1 MPTLAAGSPR
11 ARRLRA
17 WRSSSSAACSPH
29 HPASLRG
36 NPRYRGQRGFTL
48 LELLVVMAIIAIA
61 SAGVVL
67 TLRDSSASDL
77 ERDAQRLA
85 AVLESGRAQSRMQ
98 GTPVTWR
105 AVAGGFVLDGLN
117 PPLPPQV
124 WLSAD
129 TTVGAVLR
137 PPAPGGPNNTTNTN
151 TADRLTLGPEPILEA
166 QAVVLAVRSKPEI
179 RLQLATDG
187 LRPFALVPVGTAL
200 GATPGAAQ
208 P

>member
-1 MPTLAAGSPR
+1 MPTVAAGSPR

-17 WRSSSSAACSPH
+17 WRSSSAACSAH
-29 HPASLRG
+29 RPAALRG
-36 NPRYRGQRGFTL
+36 NQGHWGQHGFTL
-48 LELLVVMAIIAIA
+48 LELLVVMAIVAIA

-67 TLRDSSASDL
+67 TLRDSSATDL

-105 AVAGGFVLDGLN
+105 AVPGGFALDGLN
-117 PPLPPQV
+117 PPLPPQT

-137 PPAPGGPNNTTNTN
+137 PPASGALNNTTNTN

-166 QAVVLAVRSKPEI
+166 QAVVLAVRSKPTI

>member
-17 WRSSSSAACSPH
+17 WHSIDAACSAH
-29 HPASLRG
+29 RPAAVR
-36 NPRYRGQRGFTL
+36 NHRGQRGFTL
-48 LELLVVMAIIAIA
+48 LELLVVMAIVAIA

-105 AVAGGFVLDGLN
+105 AVPGGFALDGLN
-117 PPLPPQV
+117 PPLPPQA

-137 PPAPGGPNNTTNTN
+137 PPAPGGLNTN

-166 QAVVLAVRSKPEI
+166 QAVVLAVRSKPAI

-187 LRPFALVPVGTAL
+187 LRPFALVPVGTA
-200 GATPGAAQ
+200 PGTMPGVAQ

>member
-17 WRSSSSAACSPH
+17 WRSSSAACSAH
-29 HPASLRG
+29 RPAAVR
-36 NPRYRGQRGFTL
+36 NHRGQRGFTL
-48 LELLVVMAIIAIA
+48 LELLVVMAIVAIA

-105 AVAGGFVLDGLN
+105 AVPGGFALDGLN
-117 PPLPPQV
+117 PPLPPQA

-129 TTVGAVLR
+129 TTLGAVLR
-137 PPAPGGPNNTTNTN
+137 LPAPGGLNTN

-166 QAVVLAVRSKPEI
+166 QALVLAVRSKPAI

-200 GATPGAAQ
+200 GTMPGVAQ

>member
-1 MPTLAAGSPR
+1 MPTLAAGSPKAAR
-11 ARRLRA
+11 LRSWHGSTGAGSPRRLA
-17 WRSSSSAACSPH
+17 TLRSYQRH
-29 HPASLRG
+29 
-36 NPRYRGQRGFTL
+36 RGQRGFTL
-48 LELLVVMAIIAIA
+48 LELLVVMAIVAIA

-67 TLRDSSASDL
+67 TLRDSSATDL

-105 AVAGGFVLDGLN
+105 AVPGGFVLDGLN
-117 PPLPPQV
+117 PPLPPQT

-137 PPAPGGPNNTTNTN
+137 PPAPGALNTTNT
-151 TADRLTLGPEPILEA
+151 DRLNLGPEPILEA
-166 QAVVLAVRSKPEI
+166 QAVVLVVRNKPAI
-179 RLQLATDG
+179 RLQLATEG

-200 GATPGAAQ
+200 GTAPGVAQ

>member
-1 MPTLAAGSPR
+1 MPTLAAGSPK
-11 ARRLRA
+11 AARLRS
-17 WRSSSSAACSPH
+17 WHRSTGSGSPRR
-29 HPASLRG
+29 PATLRG
-36 NPRYRGQRGFTL
+36 NQGHRGQHGFTL
-48 LELLVVMAIIAIA
+48 LELLVVMAIVALA

-98 GTPVTWR
+98 GTPVVWR
-105 AVAGGFVLDGLN
+105 AVPGGFVLDGLN

-137 PPAPGGPNNTTNTN
+137 PPAPGAPNNTTNT
-151 TADRLTLGPEPILEA
+151 AERLTLGPEPILDA

-187 LRPFALVPVGTAL
+187 LRPFSLVPVGTAL
-200 GATPGAAQ
+200 GTTPGVATP
-208 P
+208 

>member
-17 WRSSSSAACSPH
+17 WRSSSATCSAH
-29 HPASLRG
+29 RPAALRG
-36 NPRYRGQRGFTL
+36 NQGHWGQHGFTL
-48 LELLVVMAIIAIA
+48 LELLVVMAIVAIA

-105 AVAGGFVLDGLN
+105 AVPGGFVLDGLN
-117 PPLPPQV
+117 PPLPPQT

-129 TTVGAVLR
+129 TTVGAVMR
-137 PPAPGGPNNTTNTN
+137 PPAPGALNNTTN

-166 QAVVLAVRSKPEI
+166 QAVVLAVRSKPTI
-179 RLQLATDG
+179 SLQLATDG
-187 LRPFALVPVGTAL
+187 LRPFSLVPLGTAL
-200 GATPGAAQ
+200 GSTQGATP
-208 P
+208 

>member
-1 MPTLAAGSPR
+1 MPTLAAGSPK

-17 WRSSSSAACSPH
+17 WHSSSAACSAH
-29 HPASLRG
+29 RPAALRG
-36 NPRYRGQRGFTL
+36 NQGHWGQHGFTL
-48 LELLVVMAIIAIA
+48 LELLVVMAIVAIA

-98 GTPVTWR
+98 GTPVKWR
-105 AVAGGFVLDGLN
+105 AVPGGFALDGLN

-129 TTVGAVLR
+129 TTVGAVMH
-137 PPAPGGPNNTTNTN
+137 PSAPGVPNTN

-166 QAVVLAVRSKPEI
+166 QAVVLAVRGKPTI

-200 GATPGAAQ
+200 GATQGLATP
-208 P
+208 

>member
-1 MPTLAAGSPR
+1 MPTLAAGSPKAAR
-11 ARRLRA
+11 LRSWHRSTGAGSPRRLA
-17 WRSSSSAACSPH
+17 TLRSYQRH
-29 HPASLRG
+29 
-36 NPRYRGQRGFTL
+36 RGQRGFTL
-48 LELLVVMAIIAIA
+48 LELLVVMAIVAIA

-67 TLRDSSASDL
+67 TLRDSSATDL

-105 AVAGGFVLDGLN
+105 AVPGGFVLDGLN

-137 PPAPGGPNNTTNTN
+137 PPAPGAPNNTTN
-151 TADRLTLGPEPILEA
+151 TADRLTLGPEPILDA

-187 LRPFALVPVGTAL
+187 LRPFALVPLGTAL
-200 GATPGAAQ
+200 GSMPGGVQ

>member
-17 WRSSSSAACSPH
+17 WHSSTGAGSPRRL
-29 HPASLRG
+29 ATLRG
-36 NPRYRGQRGFTL
+36 NQGHRGQRGFTL
-48 LELLVVMAIIAIA
+48 LELLVVMAIVAIA

-105 AVAGGFVLDGLN
+105 AVPGGFALDGLN
-117 PPLPPQV
+117 PPLTPQV

-129 TTVGAVLR
+129 TTVGALLR
-137 PPAPGGPNNTTNTN
+137 PPTPNTTTNTN
-151 TADRLTLGPEPILEA
+151 TTDRLTLGPEPILEA

-187 LRPFALVPVGTAL
+187 LRPFALVPVGSAL
-200 GATPGAAQ
+200 GPTPGSATP
-208 P
+208 

>member
-11 ARRLRA
+11 ARRLGV
-17 WRSSSSAACSPH
+17 WPGSGRSRLWPGPKTA
-29 HPASLRG
+29 
-36 NPRYRGQRGFTL
+36 QGFTL
-48 LELLVVMAIIAIA
+48 LELLVVMAIVAIA

-105 AVAGGFVLDGLN
+105 AVPGGFALEGLN

-129 TTVGAVLR
+129 TTVGAVLH
-137 PPAPGGPNNTTNTN
+137 PPAPGAPGAPNTKSG
-151 TADRLTLGPEPILEA
+151 RLSLGPEPILEA
-166 QAVVLAVRSKPEI
+166 QAVVLAARSKPDI

-200 GATPGAAQ
+200 GTTPGL
-208 P
+208 PPP

>member
-1 MPTLAAGSPR
+1 MPTLAAGSPKPAQR
-11 ARRLRA
+11 PQAQRGHRRQ
-17 WRSSSSAACSPH
+17 H
-29 HPASLRG
+29 
-36 NPRYRGQRGFTL
+36 GFTL
-48 LELLVVMAIIAIA
+48 LELLVVMAIVAIA

-105 AVAGGFVLDGLN
+105 AVPGGFVLDGLN
-117 PPLPPQV
+117 SAMPLQL

-129 TTVGAVLR
+129 TTVAAVLNA
-137 PPAPGGPNNTTNTN
+137 PAPSLSGSNT
-151 TADRLTLGPEPILEA
+151 DRLTLGPEPILQA
-166 QAVVLAVRSKPEI
+166 QAVVLAARSKPEL

-187 LRPFALVPVGTAL
+187 LRPFGLVPVGTPL
-200 GATPGAAQ
+200 GTSPGLA
-208 P
+208 PP

>member
-1 MPTLAAGSPR
+1 MPTLAAGSPK
-11 ARRLRA
+11 AARLRS
-17 WRSSSSAACSPH
+17 WHGSDAACSAH
-29 HPASLRG
+29 RPATLRG
-36 NPRYRGQRGFTL
+36 NQGHRGQRGFTL
-48 LELLVVMAIIAIA
+48 LELLVVMAIVAIA

-98 GTPVTWR
+98 GTPVVWR
-105 AVAGGFVLDGLN
+105 AVPGGFVLDGLN

-129 TTVGAVLR
+129 TTVGSVLR
-137 PPAPGGPNNTTNTN
+137 PPTPGAPNTNTN
-151 TADRLTLGPEPILEA
+151 SERLTLGPEPILEA
-166 QAVVLAVRSKPEI
+166 QAVVLAVRSKPTI
-179 RLQLATDG
+179 SLQLATDG
-187 LRPFALVPVGTAL
+187 LRPFALVPLGTAL
-200 GATPGAAQ
+200 GATPGLAT

>member
-1 MPTLAAGSPR
+1 M
-11 ARRLRA
+11 
-17 WRSSSSAACSPH
+17 RS
-29 HPASLRG
+29 
-36 NPRYRGQRGFTL
+36 YRGQHGFTL
-48 LELLVVMAIIAIA
+48 LELLVVMAIVAIA

-67 TLRDSSASDL
+67 TLRDSSTSDL

-105 AVAGGFVLDGLN
+105 AVPGGFALDGLN
-117 PPLPPQV
+117 PPLPPQT

-137 PPAPGGPNNTTNTN
+137 PPAPGALNTTN

-187 LRPFALVPVGTAL
+187 LRPFALVPVGAAL
-200 GATPGAAQ
+200 GATPGLAT

>member
-1 MPTLAAGSPR
+1 
-11 ARRLRA
+11 
-17 WRSSSSAACSPH
+17 
-29 HPASLRG
+29 
-36 NPRYRGQRGFTL
+36 
-48 LELLVVMAIIAIA
+48 MAIVAIA

-98 GTPVTWR
+98 GTPVVWR
-105 AVAGGFVLDGLN
+105 AVPGGFVLDGLN

-137 PPAPGGPNNTTNTN
+137 PPAPGAPTANANTN
-151 TADRLTLGPEPILEA
+151 SDRLTLGPEPILEA
-166 QAVVLAVRSKPEI
+166 KAVVLAVRSKSEI

-187 LRPFALVPVGTAL
+187 LRPFSLVPVGTAL
-200 GATPGAAQ
+200 GTTPGVATP
-208 P
+208 

>member
-11 ARRLRA
+11 AARPRSWHCSTGSPRRPEA
-17 WRSSSSAACSPH
+17 
-29 HPASLRG
+29 LRG
-36 NPRYRGQRGFTL
+36 HQGQRGFTL
-48 LELLVVMAIIAIA
+48 LELLVVMAIVAIA

-105 AVAGGFVLDGLN
+105 AVPGGFALEGLN

-129 TTVGAVLR
+129 TTLSAILREPASGA
-137 PPAPGGPNNTTNTN
+137 PNAS
-151 TADRLTLGPEPILEA
+151 ADRLTLGPEPILEA
-166 QAVVLAVRSKPEI
+166 QAVVLAARSKPAI

-200 GATPGAAQ
+200 GTTQGATP
-208 P
+208 

>member
-1 MPTLAAGSPR
+1 MQTLAAGSPK
-11 ARRLRA
+11 AARLRCWHGSTGA
-17 WRSSSSAACSPH
+17 GSPH
-29 HPASLRG
+29 RPATLRG
-36 NPRYRGQRGFTL
+36 NQGHRGQHGFTL
-48 LELLVVMAIIAIA
+48 LELLVVMAIVAIA

-98 GTPVTWR
+98 GTPVVWR
-105 AVAGGFVLDGLN
+105 AVPGGFVLDGLN

-129 TTVGAVLR
+129 TTVGSVLR
-137 PPAPGGPNNTTNTN
+137 PPVPGVPNTN
-151 TADRLTLGPEPILEA
+151 SDRLTLGPEPILEA

-187 LRPFALVPVGTAL
+187 LRPFSLVPVGTAL
-200 GATPGAAQ
+200 GTAPGVAQ

>member
-17 WRSSSSAACSPH
+17 WHSSTGAGSPRRL
-29 HPASLRG
+29 ATLRG
-36 NPRYRGQRGFTL
+36 NQGHRGQHGFTL
-48 LELLVVMAIIAIA
+48 LELLVVMAIVAIA

-105 AVAGGFVLDGLN
+105 AVPGGFALDGLN
-117 PPLPPQV
+117 PPLPPQA

-137 PPAPGGPNNTTNTN
+137 PPAPGALNTTKT
-151 TADRLTLGPEPILEA
+151 TDRLTLGPEPILEA
-166 QAVVLAVRSKPEI
+166 QAVVLAVRSKPAI

-200 GATPGAAQ
+200 GTTPGAAQ

>member
-1 MPTLAAGSPR
+1 MPTLAAGSPKPS
-11 ARRLRA
+11 RLHA
-17 WRSSSSAACSPH
+17 WLSSVASGTPHRPAA
-29 HPASLRG
+29 LRD
-36 NPRYRGQRGFTL
+36 PRGQRGFTL
-48 LELLVVMAIIAIA
+48 LELLVVMAIVAIA

-98 GTPVTWR
+98 GTPVVWR
-105 AVAGGFVLDGLN
+105 AVPGGFVLDGLN
-117 PPLPPQV
+117 PPLPPQP

-129 TTVGAVLR
+129 TTVGALLQHN
-137 PPAPGGPNNTTNTN
+137 PAPGAPHAST
-151 TADRLTLGPEPILEA
+151 DRLSLGPEPILDA
-166 QAVVLAVRSKPEI
+166 QAVVLVARSKPEI

-200 GATPGAAQ
+200 GTTPGAM

>member
-1 MPTLAAGSPR
+1 MRTAPPS
-11 ARRLRA
+11 
-17 WRSSSSAACSPH
+17 
-29 HPASLRG
+29 
-36 NPRYRGQRGFTL
+36 RGFTL
-48 LELLVVMAIIAIA
+48 LELLVVMAIVAIA

-67 TLRDSSASDL
+67 TMRDSSTSDL

-105 AVAGGFVLDGLN
+105 AVPGGFALDGLN
-117 PPLPPQV
+117 PPLPPQS
-124 WLSAD
+124 WLNAD

-137 PPAPGGPNNTTNTN
+137 NPAPGAPNTN
-151 TADRLTLGPEPILEA
+151 TPELLILGPEPILQA
-166 QAVVLAVRSKPEI
+166 QGLVLAARSKPEI

-200 GATPGAAQ
+200 GWTAP
-208 P
+208 

>member
-17 WRSSSSAACSPH
+17 WHSSSAACSAH
-29 HPASLRG
+29 RPAAMR
-36 NPRYRGQRGFTL
+36 NQRGQHGFTL
-48 LELLVVMAIIAIA
+48 LELLVVMAIVAIA

-67 TLRDSSASDL
+67 TLRDSSATDL

-105 AVAGGFVLDGLN
+105 AVPGGFALDGLN
-117 PPLPPQV
+117 PPLPPQA

-137 PPAPGGPNNTTNTN
+137 PPAPGGLNTN

-166 QAVVLAVRSKPEI
+166 QAVVLAVRGKPTI